1 METFPILETF
11 WDENEGLVNTDKI
24 LGYKVVGSDGKILGT
39 GETPNEAEEEA
50 YSKLYPTES
59 ANNIP
64 APKLVRRNQRTFA
77 KKA

>member
-11 WDENEGLVNTDKI
+11 WDENEGLINTDKI

-39 GETPNEAEEEA
+39 GETQTEAEEEA
-50 YSKLYPTES
+50 YSKLYPPES
-59 ANNIP
+59 AVKIP
-64 APKLVRRNQRTFA
+64 APKLARRNQRTFA